1 MNAVQYIESTVR
13 DLKIFRDLDGLMR
26 VHNAIDMA
34 LVMDLIDRKDA
45 DAVIRRL
52 PSKQDVWIE
61 QKGRKAP
68 SSIT

>member
-1 MNAVQYIESTVR
+1 MNAVQYIESTER
-13 DLKIFRDLDGLMR
+13 DLRIFRDLDGLMR

-34 LVMDLIDRKDA
+34 LVMNLIDRKDA

-52 PSKQDVWIE
+52 PSKQDVWLE